1 MILNCVIGA
10 SGEELGNGG
19 PLVAVLGVCGEDG
32 FVFFGGE
39 GSVVDAGAELVAP
52 PEAAGFARTAGNAE
66 ADERPV
72 ARAALFDEA
81 RQLLVFFGAP
91 WPFNSC
97 Y

>member
-1 MILNCVIGA
+1 M
-10 SGEELGNGG
+10 
-19 PLVAVLGVCGEDG
+19 
-32 FVFFGGE
+32 
-39 GSVVDAGAELVAP
+39 VDAGAELVAP
-52 PEAAGFARTAGNAE
+52 PEAAGFARTAGNAA